1 MATVTWTD
9 RAVGGGVPRI
19 CPAPAY
25 PRRRSPRSPRLRS
38 PTEAGGRYSEA
49 DPGSDADTDA
59 PALPEPGSFPKAG
72 EVSVVGSGINNHN
85 WTHRRCIVIDPS
97 YIEEVLIPEDKLQ
110 ARIAELGAAVSR
122 DYAGQDLLLLAVLK
136 GSVLF
141 LADLMRHITVP
152 HAIDF
157 MATSSYGT
165 AFESSGVVRI
175 LKIDQSIEDRDVL
188 IVEDIIDTGRTL
200 DYLVRILR
208 ARPASFPGDLHAPE
222 QACQAGGDV
231 PVKYIGFNIPDKF
244 VLGYGLDFHEKYRNL
259 PYVAVLEP
267 KH

>member
-1 MATVTWTD
+1 V
-9 RAVGGGVPRI
+9 R
-19 CPAPAY
+19 
-25 PRRRSPRSPRLRS
+25 
-38 PTEAGGRYSEA
+38 
-49 DPGSDADTDA
+49 
-59 PALPEPGSFPKAG
+59 
-72 EVSVVGSGINNHN
+72 
-85 WTHRRCIVIDPS
+85 VIDPS
-97 YIEEVLIPEDKLQ
+97 YVEEVLIPEDKLQ

-122 DYAGQDLLLLAVLK
+122 DYAGRDLLLLAVLK

-141 LADLMRHITVP
+141 LADLMRHVTVP

-175 LKIDQSIEDRDVL
+175 LKDLDQSIEDRDVL

-208 ARPASFPGDLHAPE
+208 ARRPASLEICTLLNKPARRE
-222 QACQAGGDV
+222 VDV

-244 VLGYGLDFHEKYRNL
+244 VLGYGLDFQEKYRNL

-267 KH
+267 KHYAGE